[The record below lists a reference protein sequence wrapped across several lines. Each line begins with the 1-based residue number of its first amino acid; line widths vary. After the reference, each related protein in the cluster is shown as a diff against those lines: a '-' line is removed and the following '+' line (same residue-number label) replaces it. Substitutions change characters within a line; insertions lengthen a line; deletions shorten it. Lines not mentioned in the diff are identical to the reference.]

1 MHTLLLRGSHR
12 QREDAGEVELYKDR
26 DKSTIFDS
34 AHALYGGGICMMREL
49 GLQAERGRAH
59 AYPAAARMRGKIAV
73 YMCLAALGLAMLAC
87 PRGVLAASLDAN
99 GEISIFLGH
108 SNEAVPALEIGY
120 DGFELLVGAGS
131 DANELFAGVGTFR
144 WGPGRSGSLI
154 MSGKAQP
161 MPVIGYRLRRGNSE
175 YVRFVGFMESEQQRR
190 LFGHRL
196 EYAPTPRITVGVSE
210 TAAVSG
216 DVSAALY
223 LPFPGLPLYAL
234 QRSASQ
240 RDRTQDRLININ
252 FGADFSVWWEL
263 PPDFALDGD
272 DHVRAVAQPEVST
285 TPPRLELYGEIF
297 IDDAQQSIS
306 NRAFIPDMVGGLIG
320 IDLPALPGNLRLGAN
335 IEYVALTN
343 FVYSHK
349 NTDNNYAYRGR
360 ILGHPLGPDSD
371 ALILTLSFR
380 PHDRTKLTLS
390 GSIERHGEGR
400 VGQPWSRESDPDD
413 WFLSGV
419 VEKGARVSLG
429 VEHDLWGPVVL
440 AGSLEYAARSN
451 SNNVMGESRKD
462 WAARIGIGARL

>member
-1 MHTLLLRGSHR
+1 
-12 QREDAGEVELYKDR
+12 
-26 DKSTIFDS
+26 
-34 AHALYGGGICMMREL
+34 
-49 GLQAERGRAH
+49 
-59 AYPAAARMRGKIAV
+59 
-73 YMCLAALGLAMLAC
+73 
-87 PRGVLAASLDAN
+87 
-99 GEISIFLGH
+99 
-108 SNEAVPALEIGY
+108 
-120 DGFELLVGAGS
+120 
-131 DANELFAGVGTFR
+131 
-144 WGPGRSGSLI
+144 
-154 MSGKAQP
+154 
-161 MPVIGYRLRRGNSE
+161 
-175 YVRFVGFMESEQQRR
+175 MESEQQRR

-349 NTDNNYAYRGR
+349 NTDNNYMYRGR
-360 ILGHPLGPDSD
+360 ILG
-371 ALILTLSFR
+371 ASF
-380 PHDRTKLTLS
+380 
-390 GSIERHGEGR
+390 
-400 VGQPWSRESDPDD
+400 
-413 WFLSGV
+413 
-419 VEKGARVSLG
+419 GA
-429 VEHDLWGPVVL
+429 
-440 AGSLEYAARSN
+440 
-451 SNNVMGESRKD
+451 
-462 WAARIGIGARL
+462 